1 MIDWPLQ
8 ILNNLIMIEEFF
20 LKSRLNL
27 AIITLVQ
34 EYEFE
39 INPKHLYLANIC
51 LGFMYLYI
59 VPKTLT
65 V

>member
-39 INPKHLYLANIC
+39 INPKHLYLANT
-51 LGFMYLYI
+51 
-59 VPKTLT
+59 K
-65 V
+65 